1 MEKRRFVPK
10 LKMVGL
16 NKGQQ
21 ARVIMHTLPKA
32 VETTFDTG
40 YGPDNNLKWEID
52 ITLLEHP
59 TQEPDKMV
67 WQTTACVIRDEIMY
81 LCNKQPNDKK
91 LEELRK
97 DLASVEWWIVADAN
111 GMISIVEGDKV
122 EA

>member
-1 MEKRRFVPK
+1 MEKKRFGPK

-21 ARVIMHTLPKA
+21 AKVKMHTLPKA

-59 TQEPDKMV
+59 TQEPGKMV
-67 WQTTACVIRDEIMY
+67 WQTTAEVIRKDIMSLDWEDSTICADWARKKHWTIETDETGIIN
-81 LCNKQPNDKK
+81 LV
-91 LEELRK
+91 
-97 DLASVEWWIVADAN
+97 S
-111 GMISIVEGDKV
+111 G
-122 EA
+122 

>member
-1 MEKRRFVPK
+1 MEKRRFGPK

-21 ARVIMHTLPKA
+21 AKVLMHTLPKA

-40 YGPDNNLKWEID
+40 YGPDNNLKWEVD

-59 TQEPDKMV
+59 TQEPGKMV
-67 WQTTACVIRDEIMY
+67 WQTTATVIRDEIMY
-81 LCNKQPNDKK
+81 LCNKQANDKK

-97 DLASVEWWIVADAN
+97 DLESCAWYIESDSN
-111 GMISIVEGDKV
+111 GMISLI
-122 EA
+122 EAAD